1 MNKNLLQLYKIY
13 NIETCYNLHKIKN
26 NLKSISE
33 TLKTIKHK
41 VNSYKIISILEDD
54 MVSDTT
60 QHIIYKL
67 LKNYNLNKIN
77 TQQNNKYM
85 NNIEIQSLTTEYYF
99 KKTFNFNSMIYLKI
113 IEAINNDFHF
123 VFILH
128 PVDNIPIGIRKN
140 NELETT
146 LFQFQFF
153 GRKLEDCI
161 NNKLN
166 ILLNENEITGLFLSS
181 NTTYLTFPTIYF
193 VYEARNHILTK
204 LTNISSEDYLKEMV
218 SYVRNKGYV
227 VNIHRH
233 NNQFVMG
240 LVH

>member
-1 MNKNLLQLYKIY
+1 MNKSLLTIYKIY
-13 NIETCYNLHKIKN
+13 NIERCYNLNKIKN
-26 NLKSISE
+26 NLKTIVE
-33 TLKTIKHK
+33 TLKNLKCKINTNK
-41 VNSYKIISILEDD
+41 VLCILENDTIDD
-54 MVSDTT
+54 IS
-60 QHIIYKL
+60 QYIIYKL
-67 LKNYNLNKIN
+67 LKDYNFNKIN
-77 TQQNNKYM
+77 THQNNKYII
-85 NNIEIQSLTTEYYF
+85 NIEIQTLKTEYYF
-99 KKTFNFNSMIYLKI
+99 KKKLNFNSIIYLRI
-113 IEAINNDFHF
+113 IEVLNNDFHF
-123 VFILH
+123 LFILH

-166 ILLNENEITGLFLSS
+166 IMLNEHEIAALFLNA
-181 NTTYLTFPTIYF
+181 NTNYITFPTIYF

-204 LTNISSEDYLKEMV
+204 LTNISSDDYLKEMV
-218 SYVRNKGYV
+218 KYVRHKGYV
-227 VNIHRH
+227 VNIHRQ